1 MNWGYKILSVYII
14 FIAGILFL
22 VFKSST
28 QNQDLVTKDYYE
40 QELKYQERIDE
51 TERANALSS
60 EVKYVLNNES
70 VTIIFPKEMADK
82 KIKAHIL
89 LYCIADKSKD
99 IISDQDTDKGML
111 TVPFTA
117 KNKGLLH
124 ELKINWQAAGSSYY
138 YEEKI
143 MIP

>member
-1 MNWGYKILSVYII
+1 MNWGYKILTVYII

-40 QELKYQERIDE
+40 QELKYQQVIDD

-60 EVKYVLNNES
+60 EVKFELKKDEIAIS
-70 VTIIFPKEMADK
+70 LPKEMTGK
-82 KIKAHIL
+82 KISAHIL
-89 LYCIADKSKD
+89 LYCTADKSKD
-99 IISDQDTDKGML
+99 IISDQVTETGMMHL
-111 TVPFTA
+111 SLPS
-117 KNKGLLH
+117 KNKGLH
-124 ELKINWQAAGSSYY
+124 ELKINWQADGSSYY
-138 YEEKI
+138 FEEKI